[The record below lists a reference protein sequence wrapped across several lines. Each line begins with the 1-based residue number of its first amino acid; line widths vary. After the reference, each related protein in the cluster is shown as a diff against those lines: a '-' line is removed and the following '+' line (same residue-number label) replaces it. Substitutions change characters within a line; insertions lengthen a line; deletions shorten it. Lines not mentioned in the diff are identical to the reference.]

1 LTEIPECPYCH
12 KRDFASRGSRDVH
25 VYRER
30 KKSESTSANDKID
43 QIFESFGKPKYE
55 SMFEEKKVNKQL
67 KSTEPKETPKTKSN
81 LRQFWREEMERK
93 IEEFKEGKFKDEED
107 CASEYL
113 TVLQT
118 EGMEKNIAFRFYDH
132 LKKRLYALNQTQFV
146 APQPNSQ
153 PQSQPRE
160 ISITE
165 RAELEAAKINTQ
177 RGFALRST
185 YACEVCHRDGLSY
198 EEAVACENSHQVAT
212 TTQTEPETHREQ
224 ESEIERQPQ
233 PQTLPQSDILFRLGK
248 SLVDRLRKTNPEPK
262 KTEEE
267 QQMQETESYSPITYL
282 STVRWQAPEPI
293 ESQECKICGRIDYIS
308 NFRAGLHGRGV
319 CN

>member
-1 LTEIPECPYCH
+1 MSEIPECPYCH
-12 KRDFASRGSRDVH
+12 KKDFASRGSRDVH

-30 KKSESTSANDKID
+30 KKSEHIPTNDKLD

-55 SMFEEKKVNKQL
+55 KLVDQMSGRGEEP
-67 KSTEPKETPKTKSN
+67 KSTPRETKAKSN
-81 LRQFWREEMERK
+81 LRDFWREEMERK

-113 TVLQT
+113 TILQT

-132 LKKRLYALNQTQFV
+132 LKKRLYVLNQTQFV

-212 TTQTEPETHREQ
+212 TTQTEPETPREQ
-224 ESEIERQPQ
+224 KPEIKREPHA
-233 PQTLPQSDILFRLGK
+233 LPQSDVLIKGLKNLIGRISTPQK
-248 SLVDRLRKTNPEPK
+248 QREA
-262 KTEEE
+262 KTEKQTQPQEE
-267 QQMQETESYSPITYL
+267 NYSPITYL
-282 STVRWQAPEPI
+282 NTVRWQAPEPI
-293 ESQECKICGRIDYIS
+293 ESQECKICGRIDCIS
-308 NFRAGLHGRGV
+308 NFRVGLHGRGI
-319 CN
+319 CS